1 MLKIWKQKTPLRP
14 AQVCLSTGTL
24 VHLTALALSPSALFR
39 FILFTV
45 KVIGK
50 QFKHGLQKNG
60 EHLSFAAE
68 VQASL
73 WTARE
78 FSAKVQYRNWHYS
91 SKRAWK
97 TYTYATKNQVLGIF
111 QTRKQTNHKIGLAIF
126 MTTFIYFS
134 YPETFAVQN
143 MPKAYKK
150 TGLISNFK
158 TVCTK

>member
-1 MLKIWKQKTPLRP
+1 MANICPLQQKYKPRFELP
-14 AQVCLSTGTL
+14 ENL
-24 VHLTALALSPSALFR
+24 VPRLH
-39 FILFTV
+39 
-45 KVIGK
+45 
-50 QFKHGLQKNG
+50 
-60 EHLSFAAE
+60 
-68 VQASL
+68 
-73 WTARE
+73 
-78 FSAKVQYRNWHYS
+78 KVQYRNWHYS

-134 YPETFAVQN
+134 YPETFGVQN

-150 TGLISNFK
+150 TGLISNFN